1 MTEVRVHKFCGGK
14 VVMKDCMVYGIYRCT
29 KCEGTLRERMT
40 ELVESPNED
49 QVKPPAQFCPQ

>member
-1 MTEVRVHKFCGGK
+1 MAEVRVHKFCGGK

-40 ELVESPNED
+40 ELVESPNKET
-49 QVKPPAQFCPQ
+49 VKPPAQICPQ

>member
-1 MTEVRVHKFCGGK
+1 MADIRVHKFCGGK

-40 ELVESPNED
+40 ELVESPNKEA
-49 QVKPPAQFCPQ
+49 VKPPAQFCPQ

>member
-1 MTEVRVHKFCGGK
+1 MAEVRVHKFCGGE

-40 ELVESPNED
+40 ELVESPNKEA
-49 QVKPPAQFCPQ
+49 VKPPA